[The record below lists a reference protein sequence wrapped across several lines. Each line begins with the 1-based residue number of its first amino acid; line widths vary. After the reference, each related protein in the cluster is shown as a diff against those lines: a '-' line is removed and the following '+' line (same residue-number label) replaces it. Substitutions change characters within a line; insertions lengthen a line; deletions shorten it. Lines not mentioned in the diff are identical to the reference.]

1 MATLYKFKAYYTK
14 QGIGTIPSSAPVA
27 TVVNTDTNIKLA
39 DTQATTA
46 LSNLAG
52 YYEYEYSGADA
63 LDLVCLFHTSD
74 ITVDQQDLVSYVV
87 DKVYQ
92 PDQYKADVSALALE
106 ATLTAI
112 KAKTDLMDASS
123 INIVSPISGTEI
135 TILRGDTFEC
145 SISGLG
151 SLASYVSLDFTVKSD
166 KSAADSAAI
175 IRIRLNASGLSDGLL
190 TLNGAAALNADD
202 GAIVITDAVA
212 GDITITLAA
221 SCTDDLAT
229 STYVYDVQLI
239 EADGEVSTLTSGKAR
254 VIADVTRAVS

>member
-1 MATLYKFKAYYTK
+1 MTTLYKFKAYYTK

-92 PDQYKADVSALALE
+92 PDNYKADVSALALE
-106 ATLTAI
+106 ATLTAM
-112 KAKTDLMDASS
+112 KGTGWTDENLVSLQAAIEAIDTNS
-123 INIVSPISGTEI
+123 IMETLIDGF
-135 TILRGDTFEC
+135 TFEQ
-145 SISGLG
+145 IIQIMVAV
-151 SLASYVSLDFTVKSD
+151 LAGK
-166 KSAADSAAI
+166 
-175 IRIRLNASGLSDGLL
+175 L
-190 TLNGAAALNADD
+190 TKTGN
-202 GAIVITDAVA
+202 
-212 GDITITLAA
+212 TLRFR
-221 SCTDDLAT
+221 DLADT
-229 STYVYDVQLI
+229 IDRLIVETDNNKQRIGTTYTV
-239 EADGEVSTLTSGKAR
+239 
-254 VIADVTRAVS
+254 